1 LSTDVV
7 NQAPV
12 GRKANSDTLPLLRYE
27 DLRAQGIVQTWTSLN
42 KWIDERGFPPG
53 RIIGRFRTWTVAEV
67 MAWIESQPSTK
78 AKRRGAA
85 LASSNGGA

>member
-1 LSTDVV
+1 MRALR
-7 NQAPV
+7 
-12 GRKANSDTLPLLRYE
+12 RKADSVSFPLLRFE
-27 DLRAQGIVQTWTSLN
+27 DLLVLGVVQTWTSLN

-67 MAWIESQPSTK
+67 MRWIELQPTTK

-85 LASSNGGA
+85 LASMNGGEHGG

>member
-1 LSTDVV
+1 MELVSDAPARRKTDSV
-7 NQAPV
+7 
-12 GRKANSDTLPLLRYE
+12 SLPLLRFD
-27 DLRAQGIVQTWTSLN
+27 DLSRLGIVKTWTSLN

-53 RIIGRFRTWTVAEV
+53 RIIGRFRTWTTAEV
-67 MAWIESQPSTK
+67 MAWIESQPPTK

>member
-1 LSTDVV
+1 MTLVD
-7 NQAPV
+7 AGGRP
-12 GRKANSDTLPLLRYE
+12 RKAESANLPLLRFE

-67 MAWIESQPSTK
+67 MAWVERQPTKK

-85 LASSNGGA
+85 LASLNKGE